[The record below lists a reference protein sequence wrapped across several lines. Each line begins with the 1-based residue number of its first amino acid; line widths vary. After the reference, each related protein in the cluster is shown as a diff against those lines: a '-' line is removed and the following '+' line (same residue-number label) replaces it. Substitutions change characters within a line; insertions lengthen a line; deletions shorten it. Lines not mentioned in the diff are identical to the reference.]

1 MSILPIECR
10 NPDGFAKISFWLLM
24 TDVDEQ
30 SLWLAFQRACHADH
44 SLHMGRS
51 ISIEGDDIQMHSG
64 QECAKG
70 KLS

>member
-1 MSILPIECR
+1 MSKT
-10 NPDGFAKISFWLLM
+10 GWLCKNKFLV
-24 TDVDEQ
+24 VDEQ

-51 ISIEGDDIQMHSG
+51 ISIEGDDIRMHSG

>member
-1 MSILPIECR
+1 
-10 NPDGFAKISFWLLM
+10 M

-30 SLWLAFQRACHADH
+30 SMWLAFQRACHADH

-51 ISIEGDDIQMHSG
+51 ISIEGDDIRMHSG